1 MLDSVLN
8 MSKKQIEDA
17 IRILNPCMN
26 DYLYVFDLKE
36 DYYVISNHAT
46 ERFML
51 PSDKFYYATKK
62 HEDFVY
68 PEDISMLCKEIKLIK
83 EGKKKFHD
91 MKYRWLDKHNNPIWI
106 NCRGSV
112 LFDENAQP
120 HYLVG
125 CINEIGVKP
134 EADNVSG
141 LLGEYVLDRYIKD
154 TCTDNIPDGFIIRMS
169 IDNFSTINADFG
181 MSYGDF
187 ILKRTAECILESI
200 KPTQKLF
207 KAGSDEF
214 IIVDFNGSS
223 INEAVDIYKQ
233 CKKHINNFIE
243 NNRYNTIYTLSAG
256 IINTRDITLEE
267 ENYVKLSEFALKT
280 AKDNGRNNYYIYSKT
295 DYDRYKRKL
304 YISKALHNAVNED
317 FKGFQ
322 VFYQPLVDASTYMLT
337 GAEALM
343 RFSIKKEG
351 VDECEYIS
359 PAEFIPVLE
368 ETGLIIPAGRW
379 ILEQSAK
386 QCSIWNE
393 HVKDFRVNI
402 NVSYIQ
408 VMKSDVFS
416 DIMSVIDKYS
426 LHPSCIGIEL
436 TESGYLDSGTHFNHL
451 WRKLK
456 DNGVYV
462 ILDDF
467 GTGYSN
473 LHCLSDLKPN
483 YIKIDRTFTLKALKN
498 KYDYELMTYIIDMA
512 HSLGL
517 KLCIEGVET
526 SDDLRQL
533 RGPGADYIQGYL
545 FGKPY
550 PAVEFEKR
558 YVNDEKLNNEKLNN
572 ESQN

>member
-8 MSKKQIEDA
+8 MLKKQIEDA

-36 DYYVISNHAT
+36 DYYVISKHAT
-46 ERFML
+46 ERFIL
-51 PSDKFYYATKK
+51 PSDKFYNATKK

-68 PEDISMLCKEIKLIK
+68 PEDISMLGKEIEQIK
-83 EGKKKFHD
+83 AGKKKFHD

-112 LFDENAQP
+112 LFDENTQP

-295 DYDRYKRKL
+295 DYDSYKRKL

-322 VFYQPLVDASTYMLT
+322 VFYQPVVDASTYMLT

-359 PAEFIPVLE
+359 PVEFIPVLE

-426 LHPSCIGIEL
+426 LQPSCIGIEL
-436 TESGYLDSGTHFNHL
+436 TESGYLDSSTHFNHL

-498 KYDYELMTYIIDMA
+498 KYDYKLMTYIIDMA

-533 RGPGADYIQGYL
+533 RQSGVDYIQGYL

-558 YVNDEKLNNEKLNN
+558 YVNDEKLNNEN
-572 ESQN
+572 

>member
-36 DYYVISNHAT
+36 DYYVISKHAT
-46 ERFML
+46 ERFIL
-51 PSDKFYYATKK
+51 PSDKFYNATKK

-68 PEDISMLCKEIKLIK
+68 PEDISMLGKEIEQIK
-83 EGKKKFHD
+83 AGKKKFHD
-91 MKYRWLDKHNNPIWI
+91 MKYRWLDKHNNPVWI

-112 LFDENAQP
+112 LFDENTQP

-141 LLGEYVLDRYIKD
+141 LLGEYALDRYIKD

-243 NNRYNTIYTLSAG
+243 NNRYNTIYTSSAG
-256 IINTRDITLEE
+256 IINTRNITLEE

-322 VFYQPLVDASTYMLT
+322 VFSQPVVDAVTYMLT

-359 PAEFIPVLE
+359 PVEFIPILE

-393 HVKDFRVNI
+393 HVKGFRVNI

-426 LHPSCIGIEL
+426 LQPSCIGIEL
-436 TESGYLDSGTHFNHL
+436 TESGYLDSSTHFNHL

-483 YIKIDRTFTLKALKN
+483 YIKIDRTFTLKALRN

-533 RGPGADYIQGYL
+533 REPGADYIQGYL

-558 YVNDEKLNNEKLNN
+558 YVNDEKLNNEN
-572 ESQN
+572 

>member
-36 DYYVISNHAT
+36 DYYVISKHAT
-46 ERFML
+46 ERFIL
-51 PSDKFYYATKK
+51 PSDKFYNATKK

-68 PEDISMLCKEIKLIK
+68 PEDISMLGKEIEQIK
-83 EGKKKFHD
+83 AGKKKFHD
-91 MKYRWLDKHNNPIWI
+91 MKYRWLDKHNNPVWI

-112 LFDENAQP
+112 LFDENTQP

-141 LLGEYVLDRYIKD
+141 LLGEYALDRYIKD

-295 DYDRYKRKL
+295 DYDSYKRKL

-322 VFYQPLVDASTYMLT
+322 VFYQPVVDASTYMLT

-359 PAEFIPVLE
+359 PVEFIPVLE

-426 LHPSCIGIEL
+426 LQPSCIGIEL
-436 TESGYLDSGTHFNHL
+436 TESGYLDSSTHFNHL

-483 YIKIDRTFTLKALKN
+483 YIKIDRTFTLKALRN

-512 HSLGL
+512 HSLGF

-533 RGPGADYIQGYL
+533 RDPGADYIQGYL

-558 YVNDEKLNNEKLNN
+558 YVNDEKLNNEN
-572 ESQN
+572 

>member
-36 DYYVISNHAT
+36 DYYVISKHAT
-46 ERFML
+46 ERFIL
-51 PSDKFYYATKK
+51 PSDKFYNATKK

-68 PEDISMLCKEIKLIK
+68 PEDISMLGKEIEQIK
-83 EGKKKFHD
+83 AGKKKFHD
-91 MKYRWLDKHNNPIWI
+91 MKYRWLDKHNNPVWI

-112 LFDENAQP
+112 LFDENTQP

-141 LLGEYVLDRYIKD
+141 LLGEYALDRYIKD

-256 IINTRDITLEE
+256 IINTRNITLEE

-295 DYDRYKRKL
+295 DYDSYKRKL

-322 VFYQPLVDASTYMLT
+322 VFYQPVVDASTYMLT

-359 PAEFIPVLE
+359 PVEFIPVLE

-393 HVKDFRVNI
+393 HVKGFRVNI

-426 LHPSCIGIEL
+426 LQPSCIGIEL
-436 TESGYLDSGTHFNHL
+436 TESGYLDSSTHFNHL

-483 YIKIDRTFTLKALKN
+483 YIKIDRTFTLKALRN

-533 RGPGADYIQGYL
+533 RDQGADYIQGYL

-558 YVNDEKLNNEKLNN
+558 YVNDEKLNNEN
-572 ESQN
+572 

>member
-36 DYYVISNHAT
+36 DYYVISKHAT
-46 ERFML
+46 ERFIL
-51 PSDKFYYATKK
+51 PSDKFYNATKK

-68 PEDISMLCKEIKLIK
+68 PEDISMLGKEIEQIK
-83 EGKKKFHD
+83 AGKKKFHD
-91 MKYRWLDKHNNPIWI
+91 MKYRWLDKHNNPVWI

-112 LFDENAQP
+112 LFDENTQP

-141 LLGEYVLDRYIKD
+141 LLGEYALDRYIKD

-280 AKDNGRNNYYIYSKT
+280 AKDNGRNNYYIYIKT

-322 VFYQPLVDASTYMLT
+322 VFYQPVVDASTYMLT

-359 PAEFIPVLE
+359 PVEFIPVLE

-426 LHPSCIGIEL
+426 LQPSCIGIEL
-436 TESGYLDSGTHFNHL
+436 TESGYLDSSTHFNHL

-483 YIKIDRTFTLKALKN
+483 YIKIDRTFTLKALRN
-498 KYDYELMTYIIDMA
+498 KYDYKLMTYIIDMA
-512 HSLGL
+512 HLLGL

-533 RGPGADYIQGYL
+533 RQSGADYIQGYL

-558 YVNDEKLNNEKLNN
+558 YVNDEKLNNEN
-572 ESQN
+572 

>member
-36 DYYVISNHAT
+36 DYYVISKHAT
-46 ERFML
+46 ERFIL
-51 PSDKFYYATKK
+51 PSDKFYNATKK
-62 HEDFVY
+62 HEDFVC
-68 PEDISMLCKEIKLIK
+68 PEDISMLGKEIELIK
-83 EGKKKFHD
+83 AGKKKFHD

-426 LHPSCIGIEL
+426 LQPSCIGIEL
-436 TESGYLDSGTHFNHL
+436 TESGYLDSITHFNHL

-533 RGPGADYIQGYL
+533 RQSGVDYIQGYL

-558 YVNDEKLNNEKLNN
+558 YVNDEKLNNE
-572 ESQN
+572 SQN

>member
-36 DYYVISNHAT
+36 DYYVISKHAT
-46 ERFML
+46 ERFIL
-51 PSDKFYYATKK
+51 PSDKFYNATKK

-68 PEDISMLCKEIKLIK
+68 PEDISMLGKEIEQIK
-83 EGKKKFHD
+83 AGKKKFHD
-91 MKYRWLDKHNNPIWI
+91 MKYRWLDKHNNPVWI

-112 LFDENAQP
+112 LFDENTQP

-141 LLGEYVLDRYIKD
+141 LLGEYALDRYIKD

-295 DYDRYKRKL
+295 DYDSYKRKL

-322 VFYQPLVDASTYMLT
+322 VFYQPVVDASTYMLT

-359 PAEFIPVLE
+359 PVEFIPVLE

-426 LHPSCIGIEL
+426 LQPSCIGIEL
-436 TESGYLDSGTHFNHL
+436 TESGYLDSSTHFNHL

-483 YIKIDRTFTLKALKN
+483 YIKIDRTFTLKALRN

-533 RGPGADYIQGYL
+533 REPGADYIQGYL

-558 YVNDEKLNNEKLNN
+558 YVNDKKLNNEN
-572 ESQN
+572 

>member
-36 DYYVISNHAT
+36 DYYVISKHAT
-46 ERFML
+46 ERFIL
-51 PSDKFYYATKK
+51 PSDKFYNATKK

-68 PEDISMLCKEIKLIK
+68 PEDISMLGKEIEQIK
-83 EGKKKFHD
+83 AGKKKFHD
-91 MKYRWLDKHNNPIWI
+91 MKYRWLDKHNNPVWI

-112 LFDENAQP
+112 LFDENTQP

-141 LLGEYVLDRYIKD
+141 LLGEYALDRYIKD

-181 MSYGDF
+181 MSYGNF
-187 ILKRTAECILESI
+187 ILNRTAECILESI

-295 DYDRYKRKL
+295 DYDSYKRKL

-322 VFYQPLVDASTYMLT
+322 VFYQPVVDASTYMLT

-359 PAEFIPVLE
+359 PVEFIPVLE

-426 LHPSCIGIEL
+426 LQPSCIGIEL
-436 TESGYLDSGTHFNHL
+436 TESGYLDSSTHFNHL

-498 KYDYELMTYIIDMA
+498 KYDYKLMTYIIDMA

-533 RGPGADYIQGYL
+533 RQSGVDYIQGYL

-558 YVNDEKLNNEKLNN
+558 YVNDEKLNNEN
-572 ESQN
+572 

>member
-36 DYYVISNHAT
+36 DYYVISKHAT
-46 ERFML
+46 ERFIL
-51 PSDKFYYATKK
+51 PSDKFYNATKK

-68 PEDISMLCKEIKLIK
+68 PEDISMLGKEIEQIK
-83 EGKKKFHD
+83 AGKKKFHD
-91 MKYRWLDKHNNPIWI
+91 MKYRWLDKHNNPVWI

-112 LFDENAQP
+112 LFDENTQP

-141 LLGEYVLDRYIKD
+141 LLGEYALDRYIKD

-243 NNRYNTIYTLSAG
+243 NNRYNTIHTLSAG

-280 AKDNGRNNYYIYSKT
+280 AKDNGRNNYYIYIKT

-322 VFYQPLVDASTYMLT
+322 VFYQPVVDASTYMLT

-359 PAEFIPVLE
+359 PVEFIPVLE

-426 LHPSCIGIEL
+426 LQPSCIGIEL
-436 TESGYLDSGTHFNHL
+436 TESGYLDSSTHFNHL

-473 LHCLSDLKPN
+473 LHCLSDLQPN
-483 YIKIDRTFTLKALKN
+483 YIKIDRTFTLKALRN
-498 KYDYELMTYIIDMA
+498 KYDYKLMTYIIDMA

-533 RGPGADYIQGYL
+533 RQSGADYIQGYL

-558 YVNDEKLNNEKLNN
+558 YVNDEKLNNEN
-572 ESQN
+572 

>member
-36 DYYVISNHAT
+36 DYYVISKHAT
-46 ERFML
+46 ERFIL
-51 PSDKFYYATKK
+51 PSDKFYNATKK

-68 PEDISMLCKEIKLIK
+68 PEDISMLGKEIEQIK
-83 EGKKKFHD
+83 AGKKKFHD
-91 MKYRWLDKHNNPIWI
+91 MKYRWLDKHNNPVWI

-112 LFDENAQP
+112 LFDENTQP

-141 LLGEYVLDRYIKD
+141 LLGEYALDRYIKD

-295 DYDRYKRKL
+295 DYDSYKRKL

-322 VFYQPLVDASTYMLT
+322 VFYQPVVDASTYMLT

-359 PAEFIPVLE
+359 PVEFIPVLE

-393 HVKDFRVNI
+393 HVKGFRVNI

-426 LHPSCIGIEL
+426 LQPSCIGIEL
-436 TESGYLDSGTHFNHL
+436 TESGYLDSSTHFNHL

-483 YIKIDRTFTLKALKN
+483 YIKIDRTFTLKALRN

-533 RGPGADYIQGYL
+533 RDPGADYIQGYL

-558 YVNDEKLNNEKLNN
+558 YVNDEN
-572 ESQN
+572 

>member
-36 DYYVISNHAT
+36 DYYVISKHAT
-46 ERFML
+46 ERFIL
-51 PSDKFYYATKK
+51 PSDKFYNATKK
-62 HEDFVY
+62 HEDFVC
-68 PEDISMLCKEIKLIK
+68 PEDISMLGKEIELIK
-83 EGKKKFHD
+83 AGKKKFHD
-91 MKYRWLDKHNNPIWI
+91 MKYRWLDKHNNPVWI

-112 LFDENAQP
+112 LFDENTQP

-141 LLGEYVLDRYIKD
+141 LLGEYALDRYIKD

-187 ILKRTAECILESI
+187 ILKKTAECILESI

-295 DYDRYKRKL
+295 DYDSYKRKL

-322 VFYQPLVDASTYMLT
+322 VFYQPVVDASTYMLT

-343 RFSIKKEG
+343 RFFIKKEG

-359 PAEFIPVLE
+359 PVEFIPVLE

-426 LHPSCIGIEL
+426 LQPSCIGIEL
-436 TESGYLDSGTHFNHL
+436 TESGYLDSSTHFNHL

-483 YIKIDRTFTLKALKN
+483 YIKIDRTFTLKALRN

-533 RGPGADYIQGYL
+533 RDPGADYIQGYL

-558 YVNDEKLNNEKLNN
+558 YVNDEKLNNEN
-572 ESQN
+572 

>member
-36 DYYVISNHAT
+36 DYYVISKHAT
-46 ERFML
+46 ERFIL
-51 PSDKFYYATKK
+51 PSDKFYNATKK

-68 PEDISMLCKEIKLIK
+68 PEDISMLGKEIEQIK
-83 EGKKKFHD
+83 AGKKKFHD
-91 MKYRWLDKHNNPIWI
+91 MKYRWLDKHNNPVWI

-112 LFDENAQP
+112 LFDENTQP

-141 LLGEYVLDRYIKD
+141 LLGEYALDRYIKD

-295 DYDRYKRKL
+295 DYDSYKRKL

-322 VFYQPLVDASTYMLT
+322 VFYQPVVDASTYMLT

-359 PAEFIPVLE
+359 PVEFIPVLE

-426 LHPSCIGIEL
+426 LQPSCIGIEL
-436 TESGYLDSGTHFNHL
+436 TESGYLDSSTHFNHL

-498 KYDYELMTYIIDMA
+498 KYDYKLMTYIIDMA

-533 RGPGADYIQGYL
+533 RQSGVDYIQGYL

-550 PAVEFEKR
+550 PAVEFEKK
-558 YVNDEKLNNEKLNN
+558 YVNDEKLNNEN
-572 ESQN
+572 

>member
-8 MSKKQIEDA
+8 MSKKQIEDV

-36 DYYVISNHAT
+36 DYYVISKHAT
-46 ERFML
+46 ERFIL
-51 PSDKFYYATKK
+51 PSDKFYNATKK

-68 PEDISMLCKEIKLIK
+68 PEDISMLGKEIEQIK
-83 EGKKKFHD
+83 AGKKKFHD
-91 MKYRWLDKHNNPIWI
+91 MKYRWLDKHNNPVWI

-112 LFDENAQP
+112 LFDENTQP

-141 LLGEYVLDRYIKD
+141 LLGEYALDRYIKD

-295 DYDRYKRKL
+295 DYDSYKRKL

-322 VFYQPLVDASTYMLT
+322 VFYQPVVDASTYMLT

-359 PAEFIPVLE
+359 PVEFIPVLE

-426 LHPSCIGIEL
+426 LQPSCIGIEL
-436 TESGYLDSGTHFNHL
+436 TESGYLDSSTHFNHL

-483 YIKIDRTFTLKALKN
+483 YIKIDRTFTLKALRN

-533 RGPGADYIQGYL
+533 REPGADYIQGYL

-558 YVNDEKLNNEKLNN
+558 YVNDEKLNNEN
-572 ESQN
+572 

>member
-36 DYYVISNHAT
+36 DYYVISKHAT
-46 ERFML
+46 ERFIL
-51 PSDKFYYATKK
+51 PSDKFYNATKK

-68 PEDISMLCKEIKLIK
+68 PEDISMLGKEIEQIK
-83 EGKKKFHD
+83 AGKKKFHD
-91 MKYRWLDKHNNPIWI
+91 MKYRWLDKHNNPVWI

-112 LFDENAQP
+112 LFDENTQP

-141 LLGEYVLDRYIKD
+141 LLGEYALDRYIKD

-243 NNRYNTIYTLSAG
+243 NNRYNNIYTLSAG

-295 DYDRYKRKL
+295 DYDSYKRKL

-322 VFYQPLVDASTYMLT
+322 VFYQPVVDASTYMLT

-359 PAEFIPVLE
+359 PVEFIPVLE

-426 LHPSCIGIEL
+426 LQPSCIGIEL
-436 TESGYLDSGTHFNHL
+436 TESGYLDSSTHFNHL

-483 YIKIDRTFTLKALKN
+483 YIKIDRTFTLKALRN

-533 RGPGADYIQGYL
+533 REPGADYIQGYL

-558 YVNDEKLNNEKLNN
+558 YVNDEKLNNEN
-572 ESQN
+572 

>member
-1 MLDSVLN
+1 MIMLDSVLN

-51 PSDKFYYATKK
+51 PSDKFYNATKK

-426 LHPSCIGIEL
+426 LQPSCIGIEL
-436 TESGYLDSGTHFNHL
+436 TESGYLDSITHFNHL

-533 RGPGADYIQGYL
+533 RDSGADYIQGYL
-545 FGKPY
+545 FGRPY

-558 YVNDEKLNNEKLNN
+558 YVNDEN
-572 ESQN
+572 

>member
-1 MLDSVLN
+1 MIMLDSVLN

-36 DYYVISNHAT
+36 DYYVISKHAT
-46 ERFML
+46 ERFIL
-51 PSDKFYYATKK
+51 PSDKFYNATKK

-68 PEDISMLCKEIKLIK
+68 PEDISMLGKEIEQIK
-83 EGKKKFHD
+83 AGKKKFHD
-91 MKYRWLDKHNNPIWI
+91 MKYRWLDKHNNPVWI

-112 LFDENAQP
+112 LFDENTQP

-141 LLGEYVLDRYIKD
+141 LLGEYALDRYIKD

-295 DYDRYKRKL
+295 DYDSYKRKL

-322 VFYQPLVDASTYMLT
+322 VFYQPVVDASTYMLT

-359 PAEFIPVLE
+359 PVEFIPVLE

-393 HVKDFRVNI
+393 HVKGFRVNI

-426 LHPSCIGIEL
+426 LQPSCIGIEL
-436 TESGYLDSGTHFNHL
+436 TESGYLDSSTHFNHL

-483 YIKIDRTFTLKALKN
+483 YIKIDRTFTLKALRN

-533 RGPGADYIQGYL
+533 REPGADYIQGYL

-558 YVNDEKLNNEKLNN
+558 YVNDEKLNNEN
-572 ESQN
+572 

>member
-36 DYYVISNHAT
+36 DYYVISKHAT
-46 ERFML
+46 ERFIL
-51 PSDKFYYATKK
+51 PSDKFYNATKK

-68 PEDISMLCKEIKLIK
+68 PEDISMLGKEIEQIK
-83 EGKKKFHD
+83 AGKKKFHD
-91 MKYRWLDKHNNPIWI
+91 MKYRWLDKHNNPVWI

-112 LFDENAQP
+112 LFDENTQP

-141 LLGEYVLDRYIKD
+141 LLGEYALDRYIKD

-295 DYDRYKRKL
+295 DYDSYKRKL

-322 VFYQPLVDASTYMLT
+322 VFYQPVVDASTYMLT

-359 PAEFIPVLE
+359 PVEFIPVLE

-426 LHPSCIGIEL
+426 LQPSCIGIEL
-436 TESGYLDSGTHFNHL
+436 TESGYLDSSTHFNHL

-498 KYDYELMTYIIDMA
+498 KYDYKLMTYIIDMA

-533 RGPGADYIQGYL
+533 RDPGADYIQGYL

-558 YVNDEKLNNEKLNN
+558 YVNDEKLNNEN
-572 ESQN
+572 

>member
-36 DYYVISNHAT
+36 DYYVISKHAT
-46 ERFML
+46 ERFIL
-51 PSDKFYYATKK
+51 PSDKFYNATKK

-68 PEDISMLCKEIKLIK
+68 PEDISMLGKEIEQIK
-83 EGKKKFHD
+83 AGKKKFHD
-91 MKYRWLDKHNNPIWI
+91 MKYRWLDKHNNPVWI

-112 LFDENAQP
+112 LFDENTQP

-141 LLGEYVLDRYIKD
+141 LLGEYALDRYIKD

-214 IIVDFNGSS
+214 IVVDFNGSS

-256 IINTRDITLEE
+256 IINTRNITLEE

-322 VFYQPLVDASTYMLT
+322 VFYQPVVDAVTYMLT

-359 PAEFIPVLE
+359 PVEFIPILE

-393 HVKDFRVNI
+393 HVKGFRVNI

-426 LHPSCIGIEL
+426 LQPSCIGIEL
-436 TESGYLDSGTHFNHL
+436 TESGYLDSSTHFNHL
-451 WRKLK
+451 WRMLK

-483 YIKIDRTFTLKALKN
+483 YIKIDRTFTLKALRN

-533 RGPGADYIQGYL
+533 REPGADYIQGYL

-558 YVNDEKLNNEKLNN
+558 YVNDEKLNNEN
-572 ESQN
+572 

>member
-46 ERFML
+46 ERFIL
-51 PSDKFYYATKK
+51 PSDKFYNATKK

-112 LFDENAQP
+112 LFDENAKP

-426 LHPSCIGIEL
+426 LQPSCIGIEL
-436 TESGYLDSGTHFNHL
+436 TESGYLDSITHFNHL

-533 RGPGADYIQGYL
+533 RQSGVDYIQGYL

-558 YVNDEKLNNEKLNN
+558 YVNDEN
-572 ESQN
+572 

>member
-36 DYYVISNHAT
+36 DYYVISKHAT
-46 ERFML
+46 ERFIL
-51 PSDKFYYATKK
+51 PSDKFYNATKK

-68 PEDISMLCKEIKLIK
+68 PEDISMLGKEIEQIK
-83 EGKKKFHD
+83 AGKKKFHD
-91 MKYRWLDKHNNPIWI
+91 MKYRWLDKHNNPVWI

-112 LFDENAQP
+112 LFDENTQP

-141 LLGEYVLDRYIKD
+141 LLGEYALDRYIKD

-295 DYDRYKRKL
+295 DYDSYKRKL

-322 VFYQPLVDASTYMLT
+322 VFYQPVVDASTYMLT

-359 PAEFIPVLE
+359 PVEFIPVLE

-426 LHPSCIGIEL
+426 LQPSCIGIEL
-436 TESGYLDSGTHFNHL
+436 TESGYLDSSTHFNHL

-483 YIKIDRTFTLKALKN
+483 YIKIDRTFTLKALRN

-533 RGPGADYIQGYL
+533 RQSGVDYIQGYL

-558 YVNDEKLNNEKLNN
+558 YVNDEKLNNEN
-572 ESQN
+572 

>member
-36 DYYVISNHAT
+36 DYYVISKHAT
-46 ERFML
+46 ERFIL
-51 PSDKFYYATKK
+51 PSDKFYNATKK

-68 PEDISMLCKEIKLIK
+68 PEDISMLGKEIEQIK
-83 EGKKKFHD
+83 AGKKKFHD
-91 MKYRWLDKHNNPIWI
+91 MKYRWLDKHNNPVWI

-112 LFDENAQP
+112 LFDENTQP

-141 LLGEYVLDRYIKD
+141 LLGEYALDRYIKD
-154 TCTDNIPDGFIIRMS
+154 TCTYNIPDGFIIRMS

-295 DYDRYKRKL
+295 DYDSYKRKL

-322 VFYQPLVDASTYMLT
+322 VFYQPVVDASTYMLT

-359 PAEFIPVLE
+359 PVEFIPVLE

-426 LHPSCIGIEL
+426 LQPSCIGIEL
-436 TESGYLDSGTHFNHL
+436 TESGYLDSSTHFNHL

-533 RGPGADYIQGYL
+533 REPGADYIQGYL

-558 YVNDEKLNNEKLNN
+558 YVNDEKLNNEN
-572 ESQN
+572 

>member
-36 DYYVISNHAT
+36 DYYVISKHAT
-46 ERFML
+46 ERFIL
-51 PSDKFYYATKK
+51 PSDKFYNATKK

-68 PEDISMLCKEIKLIK
+68 PEDISMLGKEIEQIK
-83 EGKKKFHD
+83 AGKKKFHD
-91 MKYRWLDKHNNPIWI
+91 MKYRWLDKHNNPVWI

-112 LFDENAQP
+112 LFDENTQP

-141 LLGEYVLDRYIKD
+141 LLGEYALDRYIKD

-280 AKDNGRNNYYIYSKT
+280 AKDNGGNNYYIYSKT
-295 DYDRYKRKL
+295 DYDSYKRKL

-322 VFYQPLVDASTYMLT
+322 VFYQPVVDASTYMLT

-359 PAEFIPVLE
+359 PVEFIPVLE

-426 LHPSCIGIEL
+426 LQPSCIGIEL
-436 TESGYLDSGTHFNHL
+436 TESGYLDSSTHFNHL

-483 YIKIDRTFTLKALKN
+483 YIKIDRTFTLKALRN

-533 RGPGADYIQGYL
+533 REPGADYIQGYL

-558 YVNDEKLNNEKLNN
+558 YVNDEKLNNEN
-572 ESQN
+572 

>member
-36 DYYVISNHAT
+36 DYYVISKHAT
-46 ERFML
+46 ERFIL
-51 PSDKFYYATKK
+51 PSDKFYNATKK

-68 PEDISMLCKEIKLIK
+68 PEDISMLGKEIEQIK
-83 EGKKKFHD
+83 AGKKKFHD

-112 LFDENAQP
+112 LFDENTQP

-295 DYDRYKRKL
+295 DYDSYKRKL

-322 VFYQPLVDASTYMLT
+322 VFYQPVVDASTYMLI

-351 VDECEYIS
+351 MDECEYIS
-359 PAEFIPVLE
+359 PVEFIPILE

-393 HVKDFRVNI
+393 HVKGFRVNI

-426 LHPSCIGIEL
+426 LQPSCIGIEL
-436 TESGYLDSGTHFNHL
+436 TESGYLDSSTHFNHL

-498 KYDYELMTYIIDMA
+498 KYDYKLMTYIIDMA

-533 RGPGADYIQGYL
+533 RQSGVDYIQGYL

-558 YVNDEKLNNEKLNN
+558 YVNDEKLNNEN
-572 ESQN
+572 

>member
-1 MLDSVLN
+1 MIMLDSVLN

-51 PSDKFYYATKK
+51 PSDKFYNATKK

-426 LHPSCIGIEL
+426 LQPSCIGIEL
-436 TESGYLDSGTHFNHL
+436 TESGYLDSITHFNHL

-533 RGPGADYIQGYL
+533 RDSGADYIQGYL

-558 YVNDEKLNNEKLNN
+558 YVNDEN
-572 ESQN
+572 

>member
-36 DYYVISNHAT
+36 DYYVISKHAT
-46 ERFML
+46 ERFIL
-51 PSDKFYYATKK
+51 PSDKFYNATKK

-68 PEDISMLCKEIKLIK
+68 PEDISMLGKEIEQIK
-83 EGKKKFHD
+83 AGKKKFHD
-91 MKYRWLDKHNNPIWI
+91 MKYRWLDKHNNPVWI

-112 LFDENAQP
+112 LFDENTQP

-141 LLGEYVLDRYIKD
+141 LLGEYALDRYIKD

-280 AKDNGRNNYYIYSKT
+280 AKDNGRNNYYIYIKT
-295 DYDRYKRKL
+295 DYDKYKRKL

-322 VFYQPLVDASTYMLT
+322 VFYQPVVDASTYMLT

-359 PAEFIPVLE
+359 PVEFIPVLE

-416 DIMSVIDKYS
+416 DIMSVIDKY
-426 LHPSCIGIEL
+426 LLQPSCIGIEL
-436 TESGYLDSGTHFNHL
+436 TESGYLDSSTHFNHL

-498 KYDYELMTYIIDMA
+498 KYDYKLMTYIIDMA

-533 RGPGADYIQGYL
+533 RQSGADYIQGYL

-558 YVNDEKLNNEKLNN
+558 YVNDEKLNNEN
-572 ESQN
+572 

>member
-46 ERFML
+46 ERFIL
-51 PSDKFYYATKK
+51 PSDKFYNATKK

-112 LFDENAQP
+112 LFDENTQP

-426 LHPSCIGIEL
+426 LQPSCIGIEL
-436 TESGYLDSGTHFNHL
+436 TESGYLDSITHFNHL

-533 RGPGADYIQGYL
+533 RQSGVDYIQGYL

-558 YVNDEKLNNEKLNN
+558 YVNDEN
-572 ESQN
+572 

>member
-36 DYYVISNHAT
+36 DYYVISKHAT
-46 ERFML
+46 ERFIL
-51 PSDKFYYATKK
+51 PSDKFYNATKK

-68 PEDISMLCKEIKLIK
+68 PEDISMLGKEIEQIK
-83 EGKKKFHD
+83 AGKKKFHD
-91 MKYRWLDKHNNPIWI
+91 MKYRWLDKHNNPVWI

-112 LFDENAQP
+112 LFDENTQP

-141 LLGEYVLDRYIKD
+141 LLGEYALDRYIKD
-154 TCTDNIPDGFIIRMS
+154 TCTDNIPDGFFIRMS

-295 DYDRYKRKL
+295 DYDSYKRKL

-322 VFYQPLVDASTYMLT
+322 VFYQPVVDASTYMLT

-359 PAEFIPVLE
+359 PVEFIPVLE

-393 HVKDFRVNI
+393 HVKGFRVNI

-426 LHPSCIGIEL
+426 LQPSCIGIEL
-436 TESGYLDSGTHFNHL
+436 TESGYLDSSTHFNHL

-498 KYDYELMTYIIDMA
+498 KYDYKLMTYIIDMA

-533 RGPGADYIQGYL
+533 REPGADYIQGYL

-558 YVNDEKLNNEKLNN
+558 YVNDEKLNNEN
-572 ESQN
+572 

>member
-36 DYYVISNHAT
+36 DYYVISKHAT
-46 ERFML
+46 ERFIL
-51 PSDKFYYATKK
+51 PSDKFYNATKK

-68 PEDISMLCKEIKLIK
+68 PEDISMLGKEIEQIK
-83 EGKKKFHD
+83 AGKKKFHD
-91 MKYRWLDKHNNPIWI
+91 MKYRWLDKHNNPVWI

-112 LFDENAQP
+112 LFDENTQP

-141 LLGEYVLDRYIKD
+141 LLGEYALDRYIKD

-295 DYDRYKRKL
+295 DYDSYKRKL

-322 VFYQPLVDASTYMLT
+322 VFYQPVVDASTYMLT

-359 PAEFIPVLE
+359 PVEFIPVLE

-393 HVKDFRVNI
+393 HVKGFRVNI

-426 LHPSCIGIEL
+426 LQPSCIGIEL
-436 TESGYLDSGTHFNHL
+436 TESGYLDSSTHFNHL

-498 KYDYELMTYIIDMA
+498 KYDYKLMTYIIDMA

-533 RGPGADYIQGYL
+533 RQSGVDYIQGYL

-558 YVNDEKLNNEKLNN
+558 YVNDEKLNNEN
-572 ESQN
+572 

>member
-36 DYYVISNHAT
+36 DYYVISKHAT

-51 PSDKFYYATKK
+51 PSDKFYNATKK

-112 LFDENAQP
+112 LFDENTQP

-295 DYDRYKRKL
+295 DYDSYKRKL

-322 VFYQPLVDASTYMLT
+322 VFYQPVVDASTYMLI

-351 VDECEYIS
+351 MDECEYIS
-359 PAEFIPVLE
+359 PVEFIPILE

-393 HVKDFRVNI
+393 HVKGFRVNI

-426 LHPSCIGIEL
+426 LQPSCIGIEL
-436 TESGYLDSGTHFNHL
+436 TESGYLDSSTHFNHL

-483 YIKIDRTFTLKALKN
+483 YIKIDRTFTLKALRN

-533 RGPGADYIQGYL
+533 RDPGADYIQGYL

-558 YVNDEKLNNEKLNN
+558 YVNDEKLNNEN
-572 ESQN
+572 

>member
-36 DYYVISNHAT
+36 DYYVISKHAT
-46 ERFML
+46 ERFIL
-51 PSDKFYYATKK
+51 PSDKFYNATKK

-68 PEDISMLCKEIKLIK
+68 PEDISMLGKEIEQIK
-83 EGKKKFHD
+83 AGKKKFHD
-91 MKYRWLDKHNNPIWI
+91 MKYRWMDKHNNPVWI

-112 LFDENAQP
+112 LFDENTQP

-141 LLGEYVLDRYIKD
+141 LLGEYALDRYIKD

-295 DYDRYKRKL
+295 DYDSYKRKL

-322 VFYQPLVDASTYMLT
+322 VFYQPVVDASTYMLT

-359 PAEFIPVLE
+359 PVEFIPVLE

-426 LHPSCIGIEL
+426 LQPSCIGIEL
-436 TESGYLDSGTHFNHL
+436 TESGYLDSSTHFNHL

-483 YIKIDRTFTLKALKN
+483 YIKIDRTFTLKALRN

-533 RGPGADYIQGYL
+533 RDPGADYIQGYL

-558 YVNDEKLNNEKLNN
+558 YVNDEKLNNEN
-572 ESQN
+572 

>member
-26 DYLYVFDLKE
+26 DYLYVFDFKE
-36 DYYVISNHAT
+36 DYYVISKHAT
-46 ERFML
+46 ERFIL
-51 PSDKFYYATKK
+51 PSDKFYNATKK

-68 PEDISMLCKEIKLIK
+68 PEDISMLGKEIEQIK
-83 EGKKKFHD
+83 AGKKKFHD
-91 MKYRWLDKHNNPIWI
+91 MKYRWLDKHNNPVWI

-112 LFDENAQP
+112 LFDENTQP

-141 LLGEYVLDRYIKD
+141 LLGEYALDRYIKD

-295 DYDRYKRKL
+295 DYDSYKRKL

-322 VFYQPLVDASTYMLT
+322 VFYQPVVDASTYMLT

-359 PAEFIPVLE
+359 PVEFIPVLE

-426 LHPSCIGIEL
+426 LQPSCIGIEL
-436 TESGYLDSGTHFNHL
+436 TESGYLDSSTHFNHL

-498 KYDYELMTYIIDMA
+498 KYDYKLMTYIIDMA

-533 RGPGADYIQGYL
+533 RQSGVDYIQGYL

-558 YVNDEKLNNEKLNN
+558 YVNDEKLNNEN
-572 ESQN
+572 

>member
-36 DYYVISNHAT
+36 DYYVISKHAT
-46 ERFML
+46 ERFIL
-51 PSDKFYYATKK
+51 PSDKFYNATKK
-62 HEDFVY
+62 HEDFVC
-68 PEDISMLCKEIKLIK
+68 PEDISMLGKEIELIK
-83 EGKKKFHD
+83 AGKKKFHD

-256 IINTRDITLEE
+256 IINARDITLEE

-426 LHPSCIGIEL
+426 LQPSCIGIEL
-436 TESGYLDSGTHFNHL
+436 TESGYLDSITHFNHL

-533 RGPGADYIQGYL
+533 RDSGADYIQGYL

-558 YVNDEKLNNEKLNN
+558 YVNDEN
-572 ESQN
+572 

>member
-1 MLDSVLN
+1 MIMLDSVLN

-36 DYYVISNHAT
+36 DYYVISKHAT
-46 ERFML
+46 ERFIL
-51 PSDKFYYATKK
+51 PSDKFYNATKK

-68 PEDISMLCKEIKLIK
+68 PEDISMLGKEIEQIK
-83 EGKKKFHD
+83 AGKKKFHD
-91 MKYRWLDKHNNPIWI
+91 MKYRWLDKHNNPVWI

-112 LFDENAQP
+112 LFDENTQP

-141 LLGEYVLDRYIKD
+141 LLGEYALDRYIKD

-295 DYDRYKRKL
+295 DYDSYKRKL

-322 VFYQPLVDASTYMLT
+322 VFYQPVVDASTYMLT

-359 PAEFIPVLE
+359 PVEFIPVLE

-426 LHPSCIGIEL
+426 LQPSCIGIEL
-436 TESGYLDSGTHFNHL
+436 TESGYLDSSTHFNHL
-451 WRKLK
+451 WRMLK

-483 YIKIDRTFTLKALKN
+483 YIKIDRTFTLKALRN

-533 RGPGADYIQGYL
+533 REPGADYIQGYL

-558 YVNDEKLNNEKLNN
+558 YVNDEKLNNEN
-572 ESQN
+572 

>member
-36 DYYVISNHAT
+36 DYYVISKHAT
-46 ERFML
+46 ERFIL
-51 PSDKFYYATKK
+51 PSDKFYNATKK

-68 PEDISMLCKEIKLIK
+68 PEDISMLGKEIEQIK
-83 EGKKKFHD
+83 AGKKKFHD
-91 MKYRWLDKHNNPIWI
+91 MKYRWLDKHNNPVWI

-112 LFDENAQP
+112 LFDENTQP

-141 LLGEYVLDRYIKD
+141 LLGEYALDRYIKD

-280 AKDNGRNNYYIYSKT
+280 AKDNGRNNYYIYIKT

-322 VFYQPLVDASTYMLT
+322 VFYQPVVDASTYMLT

-359 PAEFIPVLE
+359 PVEFIPVLE

-426 LHPSCIGIEL
+426 LQPSCIGIEL
-436 TESGYLDSGTHFNHL
+436 TESGYLDSSTHFNHL

-483 YIKIDRTFTLKALKN
+483 YIKIDRTFTLKALRN
-498 KYDYELMTYIIDMA
+498 KYDYKLMTYIIDMA

-526 SDDLRQL
+526 SDDLRQS
-533 RGPGADYIQGYL
+533 GADYIQGYL

-558 YVNDEKLNNEKLNN
+558 YVNDEKLNNEN
-572 ESQN
+572 

>member
-36 DYYVISNHAT
+36 DYYVISKHAT

-51 PSDKFYYATKK
+51 PSDKFYNATKK

-112 LFDENAQP
+112 LFDENTQP

-200 KPTQKLF
+200 KTTQKLF

-295 DYDRYKRKL
+295 DYDSYKRKL

-322 VFYQPLVDASTYMLT
+322 VFYQPVVDASTYMLT

-359 PAEFIPVLE
+359 PVEFIPVLE

-426 LHPSCIGIEL
+426 LQPSCIGIEL
-436 TESGYLDSGTHFNHL
+436 TESGYLDSSTHFNHL

-483 YIKIDRTFTLKALKN
+483 YIKIDRTFTLKALRN

-533 RGPGADYIQGYL
+533 RDPGADYIQGYL

-558 YVNDEKLNNEKLNN
+558 YVNDEKLNNEN
-572 ESQN
+572 

>member
-36 DYYVISNHAT
+36 DYYVISKHAT
-46 ERFML
+46 ERFIL
-51 PSDKFYYATKK
+51 PSDKFYNATKK
-62 HEDFVY
+62 HEDFVC

-426 LHPSCIGIEL
+426 LQPSCIGIEL
-436 TESGYLDSGTHFNHL
+436 TESGYLDSITHFNHL

-533 RGPGADYIQGYL
+533 RQSGVDYIQGYL

-558 YVNDEKLNNEKLNN
+558 YVNDEN
-572 ESQN
+572 

>member
-1 MLDSVLN
+1 MILLDSVLN

-36 DYYVISNHAT
+36 DYYVISKHAT
-46 ERFML
+46 ERFIL
-51 PSDKFYYATKK
+51 PSDKFYNATKK

-68 PEDISMLCKEIKLIK
+68 PEDISMLGKEIEQIK
-83 EGKKKFHD
+83 AGKKKFHD
-91 MKYRWLDKHNNPIWI
+91 MKYRWLDKHNNPVWI

-112 LFDENAQP
+112 LFDENTQP

-141 LLGEYVLDRYIKD
+141 LLGEYALDRYIKD

-295 DYDRYKRKL
+295 DYDSYKRKL

-322 VFYQPLVDASTYMLT
+322 VFYQPVVDASTYMLT

-359 PAEFIPVLE
+359 PVEFIPVLE

-426 LHPSCIGIEL
+426 LQPSCIGIEL
-436 TESGYLDSGTHFNHL
+436 TESGYLDSSTHFNHL

-483 YIKIDRTFTLKALKN
+483 YIKIDRTFTLKALRN
-498 KYDYELMTYIIDMA
+498 KYDYKLMTYIIDMA

-533 RGPGADYIQGYL
+533 REPGADYIQGYL

-558 YVNDEKLNNEKLNN
+558 YVNDEKLNNEN
-572 ESQN
+572 

>member
-36 DYYVISNHAT
+36 DYYVISKHAT
-46 ERFML
+46 ERFIL
-51 PSDKFYYATKK
+51 PSDKFYNATKK

-68 PEDISMLCKEIKLIK
+68 PEDISMLGKEIEQIK
-83 EGKKKFHD
+83 AGKKKFHD
-91 MKYRWLDKHNNPIWI
+91 MKYRWLDKHNNPVWI

-112 LFDENAQP
+112 LFDENTQP

-141 LLGEYVLDRYIKD
+141 LLGEYALDRYIKD

-280 AKDNGRNNYYIYSKT
+280 AKDNGRNNYYIYIKT

-322 VFYQPLVDASTYMLT
+322 VFYQPVVDASTYMLT

-359 PAEFIPVLE
+359 PVEFIPVLE

-426 LHPSCIGIEL
+426 LQPSCIGIEL
-436 TESGYLDSGTHFNHL
+436 TESGYLDSSTHFNHL

-498 KYDYELMTYIIDMA
+498 KYDYKLMTYIIDMA

-533 RGPGADYIQGYL
+533 RDPGADYIQGYL

-558 YVNDEKLNNEKLNN
+558 YVNDEKLNNEN
-572 ESQN
+572 

>member
-36 DYYVISNHAT
+36 DYYVISKHAT
-46 ERFML
+46 ERFIL
-51 PSDKFYYATKK
+51 PSDKFYNATKK

-68 PEDISMLCKEIKLIK
+68 PEDISMLGKEIEQIK
-83 EGKKKFHD
+83 AGKKKFHD
-91 MKYRWLDKHNNPIWI
+91 MKYRWLDKHNNPVWI

-112 LFDENAQP
+112 LFDENTQP

-141 LLGEYVLDRYIKD
+141 LLGEYALDRYIKD

-280 AKDNGRNNYYIYSKT
+280 AKDNGRNNYYIYIKT
-295 DYDRYKRKL
+295 DYDKYKRKL

-322 VFYQPLVDASTYMLT
+322 VFYQPVVDASTYMLT

-359 PAEFIPVLE
+359 PVEFIPVLE

-416 DIMSVIDKYS
+416 DIMSVIDKY
-426 LHPSCIGIEL
+426 LLQPSCIGIEL
-436 TESGYLDSGTHFNHL
+436 TESGYLDSSTHFNHL

-483 YIKIDRTFTLKALKN
+483 YIKIDRTFTLKALRN

-533 RGPGADYIQGYL
+533 REPGADYIQGYL

-558 YVNDEKLNNEKLNN
+558 YVNDEKLNNEN
-572 ESQN
+572 

>member
-36 DYYVISNHAT
+36 DYYVISKHAT
-46 ERFML
+46 ERFIL
-51 PSDKFYYATKK
+51 PSDKFYNATKK

-426 LHPSCIGIEL
+426 LQPSCIGIEL
-436 TESGYLDSGTHFNHL
+436 TESGYLDSITHFNHL

-533 RGPGADYIQGYL
+533 RQSGVDYIQGYL

-558 YVNDEKLNNEKLNN
+558 YVHDEN
-572 ESQN
+572 